1 MAEYDKEAHRVTF
14 SLFYRGK
21 EVRRFE
27 TYVWFFKGKVVKCVS
42 LREVNTTGLTLP
54 SRERDTGEASK
65 QQEKM

>member
-1 MAEYDKEAHRVTF
+1 MAKHDKEAHKVTF

-54 SRERDTGEASK
+54 FRESDIDEASK
-65 QQEKM
+65 RQEKK